1 MADRYRKEVL
11 GLTWMASYTVVMR
24 RTKTKNRSLINRNIS
39 VIVREREV
47 EFLQVKEEEGRKD
60 YTLLVDLNHYMNFR
74 YAEYLLV

>member
-1 MADRYRKEVL
+1 
-11 GLTWMASYTVVMR
+11 MASYTVVMR
-24 RTKTKNRSLINRNIS
+24 RTKTKSRSLINRNIS

-60 YTLLVDLNHYMNFR
+60 YTLLVDLNHCMNFR

>member
-24 RTKTKNRSLINRNIS
+24 RTKTKSRSLINRNIS

-47 EFLQVKEEEGRKD
+47 EFLQVKEEEGKKD
-60 YTLLVDLNHYMNFR
+60 YTLLVDLNHCMNFR
-74 YAEYLLV
+74 YAEYLSV

>member
-24 RTKTKNRSLINRNIS
+24 RTKTKSRSLINRNIS